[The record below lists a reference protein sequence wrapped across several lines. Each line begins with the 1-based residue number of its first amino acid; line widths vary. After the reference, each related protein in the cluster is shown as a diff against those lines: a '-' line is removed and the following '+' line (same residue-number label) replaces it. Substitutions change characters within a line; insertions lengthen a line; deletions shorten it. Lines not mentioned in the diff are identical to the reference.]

1 MKKTSDKQDRYV
13 EGLELLAAI
22 YAAAAEAHKE
32 KRKAESTTN
41 PAESKPTPRQKEV
54 LINGSTS

>member
-1 MKKTSDKQDRYV
+1 MEKTSDKRDRYA

-22 YAAAAEAHKE
+22 YAAAAEAHRA

-41 PAESKPTPRQKEV
+41 PAKSNPHTKEY
-54 LINGSTS
+54 INGSTS